1 MLDFSAHGIKSGIYT
16 ISIDGKI
23 VYVGKSSDSWNR
35 ANQPKT
41 WDGLAPLNFNNSAR
55 TASTDR
61 IFGKFL
67 GLAPIHQK
75 PNRIISINM
84 IDVIS

>member
-16 ISIDGKI
+16 ISIDGRI
-23 VYVGKSSDSWNR
+23 VELKKFSS
-35 ANQPKT
+35 ANQPKA

-67 GLAPIHQK
+67 GLAPIQ
-75 PNRIISINM
+75 
-84 IDVIS
+84 